1 MRETTHTMALT
12 RTIRLGG
19 PIMVLAVALA
29 ACGGSSPS
37 PSSGGEAQASSG
49 AEESMG
55 ESMEPSVAESAE
67 PTDGA
72 LDVGKAADS
81 VSGLTSYQ
89 LDVTVE
95 SAGETQTITILATK
109 SPVEASHYTMG
120 GASPLDMI
128 VIDGEGAWIKQGDTW
143 SAPQGGTDLY
153 LSVFDFFAPD
163 RIVSTYRLGL
173 YAANFAEQGSE
184 ERNGVSSTHF
194 HLDASGI
201 SGPGSENFPDD
212 GTFDLWVANDG
223 GYLVSLVFGGTDPET
238 GERSDLTMDVSRVN
252 DPSISIE
259 API

>member
-1 MRETTHTMALT
+1 MALT
-12 RTIRLGG
+12 RTIRLGSL
-19 PIMVLAVALA
+19 ITILALGLA

-49 AEESMG
+49 AEESAA
-55 ESMEPSVAESAE
+55 ESMEPSAAESAAPTE
-67 PTDGA
+67 PS
-72 LDVGKAADS
+72 LDVGGAAGS
-81 VSGLTSYQ
+81 ISSLTSYQ
-89 LDVTVE
+89 LDVTIE
-95 SAGETQTITILATK
+95 AAGETQTITILATK
-109 SPVEASHYTMG
+109 SPVEATHYTMG
-120 GASPLDMI
+120 GGSPLEMI
-128 VIDGEGAWIKQGDTW
+128 VIDGQGAWLKQGDTW
-143 SAPQGGTDLY
+143 TAPQGGTDLY

-173 YAANFAEQGSE
+173 YAANFQAQGSE
-184 ERNGVSSTHF
+184 DRNGVSATHY

-201 SGPGSENFPDD
+201 TGPGSENFPQD

-223 GYLVSLVFGGTDPET
+223 GYLVGLVFGGTDPET